1 MPVIDNF
8 EHNGASIL
16 TSEPPAPMGPPGPNV
31 VAWVVTAP
39 DKHASIGFSS
49 PFRVSNEQHA
59 ALLDTTG
66 NELGTAWHAATQT
79 MKKTSVPQY
88 FIVVPEG
95 QTEAE
100 TIVNIIGGVEAGT
113 GRRLGIS
120 ALSECLEKPTIIA
133 APGFSKN
140 KEVID
145 ALAAMAK
152 RLRCRVV
159 VDAPGTTTAAAIAL
173 SAQLGG
179 VGTGHE
185 RVYMVDPLPA
195 IYSKKAKGDI
205 YVPASTIAVGALASV
220 QPWESPGNQGVAIQD
235 VSRSVDYNILDT
247 NTEGD
252 LLNKNGVSYFG
263 RTSLGGFSLIGNR
276 SVTGQFIS
284 FVGLEDAIARKLE
297 AASQT
302 AMAKQMTANFWE
314 QEVKKIDLFVQDLV
328 AAQVIPGGSVYLHP
342 TLNTVERYK
351 NGSWYVVIDYGR
363 YSPNEH
369 MILHLNAV
377 DSIVEQFIEE
387 VLS

>member
-1 MPVIDNF
+1 
-8 EHNGASIL
+8 
-16 TSEPPAPMGPPGPNV
+16 MG
-31 VAWVVTAP
+31 
-39 DKHASIGFSS
+39 I
-49 PFRVSNEQHA
+49 
-59 ALLDTTG
+59 
-66 NELGTAWHAATQT
+66 
-79 MKKTSVPQY
+79 
-88 FIVVPEG
+88 
-95 QTEAE
+95 
-100 TIVNIIGGVEAGT
+100 
-113 GRRLGIS
+113 
-120 ALSECLEKPTIIA
+120 
-133 APGFSKN
+133 
-140 KEVID
+140 
-145 ALAAMAK
+145 
-152 RLRCRVV
+152 
-159 VDAPGTTTAAAIAL
+159 
-173 SAQLGG
+173 
-179 VGTGHE
+179 
-185 RVYMVDPLPA
+185 
-195 IYSKKAKGDI
+195 
-205 YVPASTIAVGALASV
+205 
-220 QPWESPGNQGVAIQD
+220 PGNQGVAIQD

-263 RTSLGGFSLIGNR
+263 RTSMGGFSLIGNR